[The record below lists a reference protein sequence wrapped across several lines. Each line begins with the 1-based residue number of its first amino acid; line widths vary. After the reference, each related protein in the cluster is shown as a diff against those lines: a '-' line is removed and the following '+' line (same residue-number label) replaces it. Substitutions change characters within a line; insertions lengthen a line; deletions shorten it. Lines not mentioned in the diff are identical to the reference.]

1 MATRRPNLILLA
13 LTLAA
18 VLGVLAL
25 ALPLSPIYQA
35 PKLGLDLQG
44 GLEIVLRAVP
54 PKDHT
59 ITEEDMDRSVEIM
72 RSRVDKLG
80 VSEPEIRK
88 QGEDQISVQL
98 PGITDP
104 EQAAA
109 LIGKTAQLWLFD
121 LQANI
126 LEPTAGEQGLLRFPT
141 PTPNQFELLQQI
153 QSRAKKGTP
162 EEYYLVDPKAKRVI
176 LGPENTPQRLRQ
188 RWLGLEQNAGKTFP
202 KRFKSY
208 GVPEGEIILN
218 CGVGERYCPG
228 VNEQDPTRNYYY
240 LFKFEPD
247 NAEHPVPEMT
257 GADLKLDGT
266 RSDIRSGEGAVV
278 LMEFTD
284 DGGDKFHDITKE
296 LAARGRIAAGS
307 VEDPQDALQS
317 FAIVLD
323 REIKSAPTI
332 DWNDNPD
339 GIAGGAAEI
348 TGIGNISE
356 AKDLAL
362 VLQTGALPV
371 EFEQIDLTEVS
382 ATLGKDSLREAIT
395 ASLIGLAVVALFLLL
410 IYRFLGLVAIVGL
423 ALNAA
428 FLYAVILL
436 FDVTL
441 TLPGFAG
448 MILAIGV
455 AADAN
460 IVIFERIKEEAA
472 QRNSVRAAIS
482 SGYRKGFATIVD
494 ANVVTA
500 ITALILFAVATGGVR
515 GFAFMLLL
523 GTAISI
529 FTAVFATRALLGLL
543 AGFRWFDN
551 PQFMGA
557 SAQKMARWQMFDAVG
572 KRRIWFTIAGV
583 LIAISIGSL
592 IFKGL
597 NLGIDFRGGSQIT
610 LQTDRPTDI
619 AAVRRET
626 VELGLENAVVQGT
639 GTEVSGGFRGFQ
651 IKTEPLSNAEQLRLT
666 ASLEGDLGGQV
677 EEIRNVSASFSRQI
691 LRGAIYAVLISFLLI
706 TIYISLR
713 FQWRFAVPILRTI
726 VNDGV
731 IALGIY
737 SLSGRE
743 VSAATVAAFLTIIG
757 YSIYDTIIIFDRV
770 RENLPLMRRS
780 SIKEIINMSLWET
793 VRRSLATTII
803 TLLPVG
809 ALYLFGGEV
818 LQDFAFAILIGISIS
833 AFSTI
838 FIAAPFLAVLLERAP
853 EYKGRVSRARPEDEG
868 PEPDGGTPARRRLPK
883 PKPSPTGAEAPA
895 VLMGDGG
902 EARGEPSTAPEF
914 GGLAPEPAAS
924 AQSKRERRR
933 QRRRARPHGRAR

>member
-1 MATRRPNLILLA
+1 MADRRSNLLLLGLTLLA
-13 LTLAA
+13 L
-18 VLGVLAL
+18 LGVLL
-25 ALPLSPIYQA
+25 LSVPGSPIQQK

-54 PKDHT
+54 PKDHE
-59 ITEEDMDRSVEIM
+59 ITDEDMARSVEIM
-72 RSRVDKLG
+72 RNRVDKLG

-88 QGEDQISVQL
+88 QGADQISIQL
-98 PGITDP
+98 PGINDP
-104 EQAAA
+104 GQAAA

-121 LQANI
+121 LQQDI
-126 LEPTAGEQGLLRFPT
+126 EEPTAVTQGLLTYPQ
-141 PTPNQFELLQQI
+141 PNASQFQLLKQI
-153 QSRAKKGTP
+153 QPRVDEKTA
-162 EEYYLVDPKAKRVI
+162 EEWYLVDPKAKKVV
-176 LGPENTPQRLRQ
+176 LGPEATKERLEQ
-188 RWLGLEQNAGKTFP
+188 RWKGMEQNAGKPFP
-202 KRFKSY
+202 KRFEFY
-208 GVPEGEIILN
+208 GVPEKTVILN
-218 CGVGERYCPG
+218 CGIGERYCPG
-228 VNEQDPTRNYYY
+228 VNEAPPSRNYYY
-240 LFKFEPD
+240 LFKYDPE
-247 NAEHPVPEMT
+247 NKENPVPEMT

-266 RSDIRSGEGAVV
+266 RQDFSQTEGGAIV

-284 DGGDKFHDITKE
+284 SGGEKFHNITRD
-296 LAARGRIAAGS
+296 LAARGQAASGT
-307 VEDPQDALQS
+307 VQDRDQALQS

-323 REIKSAPTI
+323 REIKSAPTV
-332 DWNDNPD
+332 DWRENPD
-339 GIAGGAAEI
+339 GISGGSAQI
-348 TGIGNISE
+348 SGIGDVGE

-371 EFEQIDLTEVS
+371 EFEQVDLTEVS
-382 ATLGKDSLREAIT
+382 ATLGHESLNQAIK
-395 ASLIGLAVVALFLLL
+395 ASLIGLAVVFLFLL
-410 IYRFLGLVAIVGL
+410 IVYRFLGLVAILGL
-423 ALNAA
+423 ALNAV
-428 FLYAVILL
+428 FLYAIILL

-448 MILAIGV
+448 LILAIGV

-472 QRNSVRAAIS
+472 DRKSVRAAIS

-523 GTAISI
+523 GTVTSI

-551 PQFMGA
+551 PRFMGA

-572 KRRIWFTIAGV
+572 KRRIWFTIAGI

-597 NLGIDFRGGSQIT
+597 NLGIDFRGGTQMT
-610 LQTDRPTDI
+610 LQTQQPTDVD
-619 AAVRRET
+619 AVRAEVDR
-626 VELGLENAVVQGT
+626 LGGGDSVVQGV
-639 GTEVSGGFRGFQ
+639 GDELSGGRFEEFQ
-651 IKTEPLSNAEQLRLT
+651 IKTEPLSNAEQGRLV
-666 ASLEGDLGGQV
+666 AQLEGDLNGQV
-677 EEIRNVSASFSRQI
+677 EGVRNVSASFSEQI
-691 LRGAIYAVLISFLLI
+691 LRGAIYSILISFLLI

-713 FQWRFAVPILRTI
+713 FQWRFALPIMRTI
-726 VNDGV
+726 ANDGL

-780 SIKEIINMSLWET
+780 SIKDIVNTSLWET
-793 VRRSLATTII
+793 VRRSIATTFI
-803 TLLPVG
+803 TLLPVA
-809 ALYLFGGEV
+809 ALYFFGGAV

-853 EYKGRVSRARPEDEG
+853 EYKGRATRPAKRDEEQ
-868 PEPDGGTPARRRLPK
+868 PEEPEKLVPVPAG
-883 PKPSPTGAEAPA
+883 SP
-895 VLMGDGG
+895 VDGDGQLP
-902 EARGEPSTAPEF
+902 APTAPV
-914 GGLAPEPAAS
+914 S
-924 AQSKRERRR
+924 AQAQSAGAKRDRRR

>member
-1 MATRRPNLILLA
+1 MATRRSNLILLA
-13 LTLAA
+13 LTLVG
-18 VLGVLAL
+18 VLGILAL
-25 ALPLSPIYQA
+25 ALPPSPLYQA

-54 PKDHT
+54 PKDHPD

-98 PGITDP
+98 PGISDP
-104 EQAAA
+104 EQAAG

-126 LEPTAGEQGLLRFPT
+126 LEPTAGEQGLLRYPT

-153 QSRAKKGTP
+153 QSRAERGTP

-202 KRFKSY
+202 KRFKPY

-240 LFKFEPD
+240 LFNFEPD

-284 DGGDKFHDITKE
+284 EGGDKFHDITKE

-307 VEDPQDALQS
+307 VENPQDALQS

-323 REIKSAPTI
+323 REIKSAPTV

-472 QRNSVRAAIS
+472 ARKSVRAAIS

-551 PQFMGA
+551 PRFMGA

-572 KRRIWFTIAGV
+572 KRRIWFTIAAV

-610 LQTDRPTDI
+610 LATNRPTDV

-626 VELGLENAVVQGT
+626 AELVGNAVVQGL
-639 GTEVSGGFRGFQ
+639 GAEVSGGFREFQ

-677 EEIRNVSASFSRQI
+677 EGIRNVSASFSRQI

-809 ALYLFGGEV
+809 ALYLFGGAV
-818 LQDFAFAILIGISIS
+818 LQDFAFAILIGIGIS

-853 EYKGRVSRARPEDEG
+853 EYKGRTERAERRTEEELETAERLVPVG
-868 PEPDGGTPARRRLPK
+868 ATVDGGD
-883 PKPSPTGAEAPA
+883 GEAP
-895 VLMGDGG
+895 V
-902 EARGEPSTAPEF
+902 
-914 GGLAPEPAAS
+914 PAAPAPAPPTPVS
-924 AQSKRERRR
+924 SGESKRERRR

>member
-1 MATRRPNLILLA
+1 MADRRSNLLLLGLTLLA
-13 LTLAA
+13 L
-18 VLGVLAL
+18 LGVLAL
-25 ALPLSPIYQA
+25 TVPGSPIQQK

-54 PKDHT
+54 PKDHA
-59 ITEEDMDRSVEIM
+59 ITDEDMARSVEIM
-72 RSRVDKLG
+72 RNRVDKLG

-88 QGEDQISVQL
+88 QGADQISIQL
-98 PGITDP
+98 PGINDP
-104 EQAAA
+104 GQAAA

-121 LQANI
+121 LQQDI
-126 LEPTAGEQGLLRFPT
+126 EEPTAVTQGLLTFPQ
-141 PTPNQFELLQQI
+141 PNANQFQLLKQI
-153 QSRAKKGTP
+153 QPRVD
-162 EEYYLVDPKAKRVI
+162 EETAEEWYLVDPKAKKVV
-176 LGPENTPQRLRQ
+176 LGPEANKERLEQ
-188 RWLGLEQNAGKTFP
+188 RWKGMEQNAGKPFP
-202 KRFKSY
+202 KRFEFY
-208 GVPEGEIILN
+208 GVPEKTVILH
-218 CGVGERYCPG
+218 CGIGERYCPG
-228 VNEQDPTRNYYY
+228 VNEAPPSRNYYY
-240 LFKFEPD
+240 LFKYDPNNKE
-247 NAEHPVPEMT
+247 NPVPEMT

-266 RSDIRSGEGAVV
+266 RQDFSQTEGGAIV

-284 DGGDKFHDITKE
+284 SGGNKFHNITRD
-296 LAARGRIAAGS
+296 LAARGQAASGT
-307 VEDPQDALQS
+307 VQDRDQALQS

-323 REIKSAPTI
+323 REIKSAPTV
-332 DWNDNPD
+332 DWRENPD
-339 GIAGGAAEI
+339 GIAGGSAQI
-348 TGIGNISE
+348 SGIGDVGE

-371 EFEQIDLTEVS
+371 EFEQVDLTEVS
-382 ATLGKDSLREAIT
+382 ATLGHESLEQAIK
-395 ASLIGLAVVALFLLL
+395 ASLIGLAVVFLFLLVV
-410 IYRFLGLVAIVGL
+410 YRFLGLVAIVGL
-423 ALNAA
+423 ALNAV
-428 FLYAVILL
+428 FLYAIILL

-448 MILAIGV
+448 LILAIGV

-472 QRNSVRAAIS
+472 DRKSVRAAIS

-523 GTAISI
+523 GTVTSI

-543 AGFRWFDN
+543 AGFKWFDN
-551 PQFMGA
+551 PRFMGA

-572 KRRIWFTIAGV
+572 KRRIWFTIAGI

-597 NLGIDFRGGSQIT
+597 NLGIDFRGGTQMT
-610 LQTDRPTDI
+610 LQTDRPTDV
-619 AAVRRET
+619 ADVRTEVDR
-626 VELGLENAVVQGT
+626 LGAGDAVVQGVGEELAG
-639 GTEVSGGFRGFQ
+639 GTFEEFQ
-651 IKTEPLSNAEQLRLT
+651 IKTEPLSNAEQGRLV
-666 ASLEGDLGGQV
+666 AQLEGDLNGQV
-677 EEIRNVSASFSRQI
+677 EGVRNVSASFSEQI
-691 LRGAIYAVLISFLLI
+691 LRGAIYSIIISFLLI

-713 FQWRFAVPILRTI
+713 FQWRFALPILRTI
-726 VNDGV
+726 ANDGL

-780 SIKEIINMSLWET
+780 SIKDIVNTSLWET
-793 VRRSLATTII
+793 VRRSIATTFI
-803 TLLPVG
+803 TLLPVA
-809 ALYLFGGEV
+809 ALYFFGGAV

-853 EYKGRVSRARPEDEG
+853 EYKGRATRPAKRGEE
-868 PEPDGGTPARRRLPK
+868 PEEPEKLVPVPA
-883 PKPSPTGAEAPA
+883 GAPA
-895 VLMGDGG
+895 DGDGQLP
-902 EARGEPSTAPEF
+902 A
-914 GGLAPEPAAS
+914 PAAPVAAPTPS
-924 AQSKRERRR
+924 AGSKRDKRRE
-933 QRRRARPHGRAR
+933 RRRARPHGRAR

>member
-1 MATRRPNLILLA
+1 MADRRNNLLLLG
-13 LTLAA
+13 LT
-18 VLGVLAL
+18 AL
-25 ALPLSPIYQA
+25 ALIAVALLTMPGSPFQQK

-54 PKDHT
+54 PKDHE
-59 ITEEDMDRSVEIM
+59 ITDEDMARSVEIM
-72 RSRVDKLG
+72 RARVDKLG

-88 QGEDQISVQL
+88 QGSDQISIQL
-98 PGITDP
+98 PGINDP
-104 EQAAA
+104 GQAAA
-109 LIGKTAQLWLFD
+109 LIGKTAQLWLYD

-126 LEPTAGEQGLLRFPT
+126 REPTAVQQGLLTFPQ
-141 PTPNQFELLQQI
+141 PSQNLFQLLKQI
-153 QSRAKKGTP
+153 QPQAKQGTP
-162 EEYYLVDPKAKRVI
+162 EEWYLVDPKAKKVV
-176 LGPENTPQRLRQ
+176 LGPENTQQRLRQ
-188 RWLGLEQNAGKTFP
+188 RWQGLEANAGKPFP
-202 KRFKSY
+202 ERFEFY
-208 GVPEGEIILN
+208 GVPEKRIILN
-218 CGVGERYCPG
+218 CGIGERYCPG
-228 VNEQDPTRNYYY
+228 VNEAPPTRNYYY
-240 LFKFEPD
+240 LFNYDPD
-247 NAEHPVPEMT
+247 NKQNPAPEMT

-266 RSDIRSGEGAVV
+266 RQDFSQTQGPIV
-278 LMEFTD
+278 LMEFTGS
-284 DGGDKFHDITKE
+284 GGDKFHDITRD
-296 LAARGRIAAGS
+296 LAARGQSASGT
-307 VEDPQDALQS
+307 VQDPEQALQS

-323 REIKSAPTI
+323 REIKSAPTV
-332 DWNDNPD
+332 DWKTNPD

-348 TGIGNISE
+348 TGIGDVGE
-356 AKDLAL
+356 AQDLAL

-382 ATLGKDSLREAIT
+382 ATLGHESLRQAIT
-395 ASLIGLAVVALFLLL
+395 ASLIGLAIVALFLLL
-410 IYRFLGLVAIVGL
+410 VYRFLGVVAIIGL
-423 ALNAA
+423 ALNAV

-472 QRNSVRAAIS
+472 DRKSVRAAIS

-529 FTAVFATRALLGLL
+529 FTAVFATRALLGML

-551 PQFMGA
+551 PKFMGA

-572 KRRIWFTIAGV
+572 KRRIWFTIAGI

-597 NLGIDFRGGSQIT
+597 NLGIDFRGGTQMT
-610 LQTDRPTDI
+610 LQTQQPTDVE
-619 AAVRRET
+619 AVRQK
-626 VELGLENAVVQGT
+626 VEGLGVGEAVVQGR
-639 GTEVSGGFRGFQ
+639 GQELAGGRFEEFQ
-651 IKTEPLSNAEQLRLT
+651 IKTEPLTNPEQIRLT
-666 ASLEGDLGGQV
+666 GQLESGEVSGQV
-677 EEIRNVSASFSRQI
+677 EGVRNVSASFSEQI
-691 LRGAIYAVLISFLLI
+691 LRGAIYSVLISFILI

-726 VNDGV
+726 ANDGL

-780 SIKEIINMSLWET
+780 SIKDIINTSLWET

-853 EYKGRVSRARPEDEG
+853 EYKGRVAREKRKDE
-868 PEPDGGTPARRRLPK
+868 E
-883 PKPSPTGAEAPA
+883 GAE
-895 VLMGDGG
+895 
-902 EARGEPSTAPEF
+902 
-914 GGLAPEPAAS
+914 PEPAEKLAPVPAGAPVDGDGQVPAPTTPVAAAAPAS
-924 AQSKRERRR
+924 AQSKQERRR
-933 QRRRARPHGRAR
+933 QRRRTRPHGRAR

>member
-1 MATRRPNLILLA
+1 MATRRSNLILLA

-25 ALPLSPIYQA
+25 ALPRSPIYQA

-54 PKDHT
+54 PKGHPEV
-59 ITEEDMDRSVEIM
+59 TEEDMDRSVEIM

-88 QGEDQISVQL
+88 QGTDQISVQL
-98 PGITDP
+98 PGISDP

-126 LEPTAGEQGLLRFPT
+126 LEPTAGEQGLLRYPQPMTNLFT
-141 PTPNQFELLQQI
+141 LLQQI
-153 QSRAKKGTP
+153 QSRAEKGTP

-188 RWLGLEQNAGKTFP
+188 RWLGLEQNAGKEFP

-208 GVPEGEIILN
+208 GVPEGTIILN

-228 VNEQDPTRNYYY
+228 ANEPDPKRNYYY
-240 LFKFEPD
+240 LFKYDPD

-278 LMEFTD
+278 LMEFTG

-307 VEDPQDALQS
+307 VSDQRDALQS

-323 REIKSAPTI
+323 REIKSAPTV

-339 GIAGGAAEI
+339 GIAGGSAEI
-348 TGIGNISE
+348 TGIGSISE

-362 VLQTGALPV
+362 VLQTGALPL

-410 IYRFLGLVAIVGL
+410 IYRFLGVVAIVGL

-472 QRNSVRAAIS
+472 ARKSVRAAIS
-482 SGYRKGFATIVD
+482 SGYKKGFATIVD

-543 AGFRWFDN
+543 AGFSWFDN
-551 PQFMGA
+551 PRFMGA

-572 KRRIWFTIAGV
+572 KRRIWFSIAAV

-610 LQTDRPTDI
+610 LATNQPTDV
-619 AAVRRET
+619 AAVRSET
-626 VELGLENAVVQGT
+626 AELGLDNAVVQGL
-639 GTEVSGGFRGFQ
+639 GTEVSGGFTEFQ
-651 IKTEPLSNAEQLRLT
+651 IKTEPLSNAEQIRLT
-666 ASLEGDLGGQV
+666 SSLESDLGGQV
-677 EEIRNVSASFSRQI
+677 EEVRNVSASFSRQI
-691 LRGAIYAVLISFLLI
+691 LRGAIYAILISFLLI
-706 TIYISLR
+706 TIYVSLR

-780 SIKEIINMSLWET
+780 TIKEIVNMSLWET

-803 TLLPVG
+803 TLLPVA
-809 ALYLFGGEV
+809 ALYLFGGAV
-818 LQDFAFAILIGISIS
+818 LQDFAFAILIGIGIS

-853 EYKGRVSRARPEDEG
+853 EYKGRTERAARRAEEEL
-868 PEPDGGTPARRRLPK
+868 EPAEKLVPVGAAVDGGDGDAPVPATPAP
-883 PKPSPTGAEAPA
+883 APA
-895 VLMGDGG
+895 P
-902 EARGEPSTAPEF
+902 APSTPV
-914 GGLAPEPAAS
+914 AS
-924 AQSKRERRR
+924 SESKREKRR

>member
-1 MATRRPNLILLA
+1 MSARRQNLTLLA

-18 VLGVLAL
+18 IIGVLSL
-25 ALPLSPIYQA
+25 ALPPSPIYQS

-54 PKDHT
+54 PKGVDRLS
-59 ITEEDMDRSVEIM
+59 EEDMDRSVEIM

-80 VSEPEIRK
+80 VSEPEIRQ
-88 QGEDQISVQL
+88 QGDDQISIQL
-98 PGITDP
+98 PGISDP
-104 EQAAA
+104 QQAAE

-126 LEPTAGEQGLLRFPT
+126 VDPTAQNQGFITYPVPSASLFQLLK
-141 PTPNQFELLQQI
+141 QI
-153 QSRAKKGTP
+153 QPRVDEKTA
-162 EEYYLVDPKAKRVI
+162 EEWYLVDPKRKRVVFNT
-176 LGPENTPQRLRQ
+176 PENTKKRLRD
-188 RWLGLEQNAGKTFP
+188 RWLGLEANAGKKFP
-202 KRFKSY
+202 KRFEYY
-208 GVPEGEIILN
+208 GVPTKRIILN
-218 CGVGERYCPG
+218 CGLGERYCPG
-228 VNEQDPTRNYYY
+228 VNEAPPTKNYYY
-240 LFKFEPD
+240 LFKFDPD
-247 NAEHPVPEMT
+247 NKEKPVPEMT

-266 RSDIRSGEGAVV
+266 RQDFRQPEGAIV

-284 DGGDKFHDITKE
+284 SGGDKFHGITRE
-296 LAARGRIAAGS
+296 LAQRGRIASNS
-307 VEDPQDALQS
+307 VDNKDAALQS

-323 REIKSAPTI
+323 REIKSAPTV
-332 DWNDNPD
+332 DWDQNPD

-348 TGIGNISE
+348 TGIGDTSE

-395 ASLIGLAVVALFLLL
+395 ASLAGLAVVALFLLL
-410 IYRFLGLVAIVGL
+410 VYRFLGLVAIVGL
-423 ALNAA
+423 ALNAT

-472 QRNSVRAAIS
+472 DRRSVRAAIS
-482 SGYRKGFATIVD
+482 AGYRKGFATIVD

-500 ITALILFAVATGGVR
+500 LTALILFAVATGSVR
-515 GFAFMLLL
+515 GFAFLLLL
-523 GTAISI
+523 GTVISI
-529 FTAVFATRALLGLL
+529 FTAVFATRALLGML
-543 AGFRWFDN
+543 ATFRWFDN
-551 PQFMGA
+551 PRFMGA
-557 SAQKMARWQMFDAVG
+557 SAQEMARWQMFDAVG
-572 KRRIWFTIAGV
+572 KRRIWFTVAGI
-583 LIAISIGSL
+583 LIAISIGS
-592 IFKGL
+592 IVFKGL
-597 NLGIDFRGGSQIT
+597 NLGIDFRGGTQMT
-610 LQTDRPTDI
+610 LATAQPTDV
-619 AAVRRET
+619 ADVRRET
-626 VELGLENAVVQGT
+626 ADLGLGNAVVQGV
-639 GTEVSGGFRGFQ
+639 GSEVSGGFREFQ
-651 IKTEPLSNAEQLRLT
+651 IKTEPLSNAEQQRLT
-666 ASLEGDLGGQV
+666 ASLEGDLQGTVQG
-677 EEIRNVSASFSRQI
+677 IRNVSASFSEQI
-691 LRGAIYAVLISFLLI
+691 LRGAIYAMLISFLLI

-726 VNDGV
+726 ANDGL

-780 SIKEIINMSLWET
+780 TIKEIINTSLWET
-793 VRRSLATTII
+793 VRRSVATTII

-809 ALYLFGGEV
+809 ALYLFGGDI
-818 LQDFAFAILIGISIS
+818 LKDFAFAILIGISIS

-838 FIAAPFLAVLLERAP
+838 FIAAPFLAVLLERSP
-853 EYKGRVSRARPEDEG
+853 EYKGRTGREPRAEG
-868 PEPDGGTPARRRLPK
+868 E
-883 PKPSPTGAEAPA
+883 
-895 VLMGDGG
+895 
-902 EARGEPSTAPEF
+902 
-914 GGLAPEPAAS
+914 APEPGEKLVPVGAGAAVEGSGDGPAPAAPVPAAS
-924 AQSKRERRR
+924 QPAGADAKRERRR

>member
-1 MATRRPNLILLA
+1 MADRRSNLLL
-13 LTLAA
+13 LGVTLLA
-18 VLGVLAL
+18 VLGVLAM
-25 ALPLSPIYQA
+25 AIPGTPGYQA

-54 PKDHT
+54 PKDHQ
-59 ITEEDMDRSVEIM
+59 ITDEDMARSVEIM
-72 RSRVDKLG
+72 RARVDKLG

-88 QGEDQISVQL
+88 QGHDQISIQL
-98 PGITDP
+98 PGISDP
-104 EQAAA
+104 TQAAE

-121 LQANI
+121 MQANI
-126 LEPTAGEQGLLRFPT
+126 LEPTAQTQGLLTYPVPSDNLF
-141 PTPNQFELLQQI
+141 QLLKQI
-153 QSRAKKGTP
+153 QPRTKTGEP
-162 EEYYLVDPKAKRVI
+162 EEWYLVDPKARKVV
-176 LGPENTPQRLRQ
+176 LGPENTQQRLRQ
-188 RWLGLEQNAGKTFP
+188 RWLGIETNAGKPFP
-202 KRFKSY
+202 KRFAYY
-208 GVPEGEIILN
+208 GVPAKTIILN
-218 CGVGERYCPG
+218 CGIGERYCPG
-228 VNEQDPTRNYYY
+228 VNEAPPSRNYFY
-240 LFKFEPD
+240 LMKFDPE
-247 NAEHPVPEMT
+247 NKEKPVPEMT

-266 RSDIRSGEGAVV
+266 RQDISPTEGPIV
-278 LMEFTD
+278 LMEFTGA
-284 DGGDKFHDITKE
+284 GGDKFHRITRD
-296 LAARGRIAAGS
+296 LAARGQAASGT
-307 VEDPQDALQS
+307 VQDPEQALQS

-323 REIKSAPTI
+323 REIKSAPTV
-332 DWNDNPD
+332 DWRQNPD
-339 GIAGGAAEI
+339 GIAGGSAEI
-348 TGIGNISE
+348 TGIGDIGE

-382 ATLGKDSLREAIT
+382 ATLGKTSLEEAIT
-395 ASLIGLAVVALFLLL
+395 ASLIGLAVVALFLLAV
-410 IYRFLGLVAIVGL
+410 YRFLGLVAIVGL
-423 ALNAA
+423 ALNAV

-472 QRNSVRAAIS
+472 DRRSVRAAIA
-482 SGYRKGFATIVD
+482 SGYRKGFHTIID

-529 FTAVFATRALLGLL
+529 FTAVFATRALLGML

-551 PQFMGA
+551 PRFMGA
-557 SAQKMARWQMFDAVG
+557 SAQQMARWQMFDAVG

-583 LIAISIGSL
+583 LIAISVASL

-597 NLGIDFRGGSQIT
+597 NLGIDFRGGTQLT
-610 LQTDRPTDI
+610 LEADRPTEVS
-619 AAVRRET
+619 AVRDEIER
-626 VELGLENAVVQGT
+626 LGLSGAVVQGR
-639 GTEVSGGFRGFQ
+639 GQELAGGRFDEFQ
-651 IKTEPLSNAEQLRLT
+651 IKTEPLSTAEQTRLT
-666 ASLEGDLGGQV
+666 DQLEGDVGGTV
-677 EEIRNVSASFSRQI
+677 EGVRNVSASFSEQI
-691 LRGAIYAVLISFLLI
+691 LRGAIYSILISFLLI

-726 VNDGV
+726 ANDGL

-780 SIKEIINMSLWET
+780 SIKDIINTSLWET

-809 ALYLFGGEV
+809 ALFLFGGEV
-818 LQDFAFAILIGISIS
+818 LKDFAFAILIGIGIS

-853 EYKGRVSRARPEDEG
+853 EYKGRAARPAGRVDGE
-868 PEPDGGTPARRRLPK
+868 PEEPEKLVPVPA
-883 PKPSPTGAEAPA
+883 GAP
-895 VLMGDGG
+895 VDGDGDG
-902 EARGEPSTAPEF
+902 QVP
-914 GGLAPEPAAS
+914 AS
-924 AQSKRERRR
+924 AAPVPASAADSKRDRRR
-933 QRRRARPHGRAR
+933 QRRRTRPHGRAR